1 VTKTEEH
8 YIILKGDSIR
18 DNATTLK
25 EAKEKY
31 NKLKPKKR
39 LLDGRSIYKLVK
51 EE

>member
-1 VTKTEEH
+1 MAIVQEH
-8 YIILKGDSIR
+8 YIILKGDVIK
-18 DNATTLK
+18 DNALTLE

-31 NKLKPKKR
+31 SKLKPKKR